1 MCPQMELEGNG
12 GVQVEAVEPIFDD
25 WSDSEEEELPWES
38 WGDWE
43 SHPKMTRYCATKNGE
58 IWDKPRK
65 KKVQNSKK
73 DPEIVKLKSGKR
85 NYPRAI
91 FVWEC
96 WNNKI
101 LPKKDG
107 VWHKNRNTMDCR
119 IGNLAL

>member
-1 MCPQMELEGNG
+1 MGPQMELEGNDA
-12 GVQVEAVEPIFDD
+12 VQVGAVEAIFDD
-25 WSDSEEEELPWES
+25 WSDSEEEELPWGS

-43 SHPKMTRYCATKNGE
+43 CHPKMIWYCATKIGE

-65 KKVQNSKK
+65 KKVQNSKE
-73 DPEIVKLKSGKR
+73 DPEIVKLKTGKR
-85 NYPRAI
+85 YYPKVI

-107 VWHKNRNTMDCR
+107 VWCKNANTMD
-119 IGNLAL
+119 